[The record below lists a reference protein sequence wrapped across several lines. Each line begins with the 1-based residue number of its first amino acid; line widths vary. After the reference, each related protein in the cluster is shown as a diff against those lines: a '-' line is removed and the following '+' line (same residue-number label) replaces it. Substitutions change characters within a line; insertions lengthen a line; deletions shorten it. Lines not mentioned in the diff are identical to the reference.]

1 MKFMTIIK
9 ILAMG
14 GMVFNII
21 KGNYELAILLGVSC
35 LLIKNES

>member
-1 MKFMTIIK
+1 MKFMMIIK
-9 ILAMG
+9 VLAIG
-14 GMVFNII
+14 GMVFNVL

>member
-1 MKFMTIIK
+1 MMLIK
-9 ILAMG
+9 VLAIG
-14 GMVFNII
+14 GMIFNIL